1 MNFSQW
7 PIDHCSIICKQ
18 HDFKPIKDFFL
29 YRWIFQGLICRIY
42 IFILYIFNIRFF
54 FYKYSKVVNVG
65 LLFCRILPSI
75 ANLSSL
81 QPAWLVYIALLWKQ
95 WTAAKMILHPS
106 VTLAWDWGLGIL
118 KYSRTGKNI
127 DAARPSTQHSH
138 CNANLLK
145 ITFTIVWMYVCND
158 RGISHNLKGVQYHIA
173 KS

>member
-1 MNFSQW
+1 MKEILFVTIAPSFANKMILSPSKISFS
-7 PIDHCSIICKQ
+7 IDGY
-18 HDFKPIKDFFL
+18 FRAW
-29 YRWIFQGLICRIY
+29 YVEY
-42 IFILYIFNIRFF
+42 IFSYYIYFILVFFINIL
-54 FYKYSKVVNVG
+54 KTGKCWTS
-65 LLFCRILPSI
+65 FCRILPSI

>member
-1 MNFSQW
+1 MKEILFVTIAPSFANKMILSPSKISFS
-7 PIDHCSIICKQ
+7 IDGYFRSW
-18 HDFKPIKDFFL
+18 
-29 YRWIFQGLICRIY
+29 YVEY
-42 IFILYIFNIRFF
+42 IFSFYIYLILGFF